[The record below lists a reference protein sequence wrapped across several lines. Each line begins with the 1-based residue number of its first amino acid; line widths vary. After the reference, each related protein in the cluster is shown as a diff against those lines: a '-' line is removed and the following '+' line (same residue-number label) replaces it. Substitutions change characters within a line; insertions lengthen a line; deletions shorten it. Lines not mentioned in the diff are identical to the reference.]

1 MTDAQLAVASVGPL
15 VSVQD
20 AGRFG
25 RLRFGVTDAGPMD
38 RLAHAAANLAI
49 GNEPGATAIEV
60 SMGGLTLECRG
71 VPMTVA
77 VAGGGFVVQHAG
89 EQHDSWTAL
98 TLRPGERLTVRRGEW
113 GSWAYVAVAG
123 VLDAT
128 SWLGSTST
136 HSASGFG
143 GGMVTSGQVLNI
155 VDARTD
161 PDREGE
167 VPMPQWA
174 RPGGTVRVVMGP
186 QDQHFVDDAT
196 EAFLTTPYALT
207 SAYDRMGVRLD
218 GPSLP
223 LRDVLSIP
231 SEPII
236 RGSVQVAGDGVP
248 TVLLADHQTTGGYPK
263 IATVISADIDAF
275 AQHRPGDTM
284 HFEAVDAS
292 TAVDIARAAVPLAA
306 AYLDTVAG
314 PGRTLTHR
322 LRSSNLISS
331 ADAANT
337 ADAADDP

>member
-1 MTDAQLAVASVGPL
+1 VARAQLVVSSVGPF
-15 VSVQD
+15 VSLQD

-38 RLAHAAANLAI
+38 RLAHAAADLAI
-49 GNEPGATAIEV
+49 GNAPGATALEV
-60 SMGGLTLECRG
+60 SMGGLTLECREG
-71 VPMTVA
+71 AVTVA
-77 VAGGGFVVQHAG
+77 VAGGGFAVQHAG
-89 EQHDSWTAL
+89 QTHTEWTAL
-98 TLRPGERLTVRRGEW
+98 TLRQGERLAVRPGEW

-123 VLDAT
+123 TLDAT

-143 GGMVTSGQVLNI
+143 GGMVTSGQQLDI
-155 VDARTD
+155 VDPRVE
-161 PDREGE
+161 PDREGQI
-167 VPMPQWA
+167 PMPQWA
-174 RPGGTVRVVMGP
+174 RPNGTVRVVMGP

-196 EAFLTTPYALT
+196 AAFVSTPYALT
-207 SAYDRMGVRLD
+207 AAYDRMGVRLD

-275 AQHRPGDTM
+275 AQYRPGDTVR
-284 HFEAVDAS
+284 FEPIDAA
-292 TAVDIARAAVPLAA
+292 TAVLIARTARPLADT
-306 AYLDTVAG
+306 YLANVAS

-322 LRSSNLISS
+322 LRSSNLIS
-331 ADAANT
+331 DAA
-337 ADAADDP
+337 AIEGSD

>member
-1 MTDAQLAVASVGPL
+1 MTSAQLIVTSVGPF
-15 VSVQD
+15 VSLQD

-60 SMGGLTLECRG
+60 SIGGLTLESRG
-71 VPMTVA
+71 APVTVA
-77 VAGGGFVVQHAG
+77 VAGGGFVVQHGPA
-89 EQHDSWTAL
+89 QHDGWTAV
-98 TLRPGERLTVRRGEW
+98 TVRPGDRLVVKPGEW

-123 VLDAT
+123 LIDAT

-143 GGMVTSGQVLNI
+143 GGRVSSGQQLDI

-167 VPMPQWA
+167 IPMPKWA
-174 RPGGTVRVVMGP
+174 RPADSVRIVMGP
-186 QDQHFVDDAT
+186 QDQHFVDEAT
-196 EAFLTTPYALT
+196 EAFLSTPYALT

-275 AQHRPGDTM
+275 AQHRPGDTVR
-284 HFEAVDAS
+284 FEAIDAP
-292 TAVDIARAAVPLAA
+292 TAIEIARSAAPRKAE
-306 AYLDTVAG
+306 YLDTVAG

-322 LRSSNLISS
+322 LRSSNLIGHL
-331 ADAANT
+331 DAAHSH
-337 ADAADDP
+337 